1 MFYDAD
7 EGNPGGCI
15 RIEESPN
22 GQVSNLTLPGEFIGD
37 WSQLT
42 QDDFISFDYY
52 LDSFC
57 DEDIIDSEFV
67 IQLVGESGKANA
79 IANYIPSI
87 LSWQNITVNLNES
100 EWDVV
105 EGTWDELLMDINLVR
120 IRNEYIIGDEL
131 VFFDS
136 FCLSDNVVGIVSN
149 KMDDI
154 KTFPNPV
161 NDFLH
166 IDGESIIEHIM
177 IFDLLGNKI
186 LDLESIDNVINVEHL
201 VPNIYVLMGQTEK
214 GRFVN
219 KFVKN

>member
-1 MFYDAD
+1 
-7 EGNPGGCI
+7 
-15 RIEESPN
+15 
-22 GQVSNLTLPGEFIGD
+22 
-37 WSQLT
+37 
-42 QDDFISFDYY
+42 
-52 LDSFC
+52 
-57 DEDIIDSEFV
+57 
-67 IQLVGESGKANA
+67 
-79 IANYIPSI
+79 
-87 LSWQNITVNLNES
+87 
-100 EWDVV
+100 
-105 EGTWDELLMDINLVR
+105 
-120 IRNEYIIGDEL
+120 
-131 VFFDS
+131 
-136 FCLSDNVVGIVSN
+136 

-186 LDLESIDNVINVEHL
+186 LDLESRDNVINVEHL